1 MKISIFSLLTILTTS
16 VSANL
21 LENPD
26 FDLDPTNPA
35 NGWTAE
41 GTGSLIWNQT
51 SGDPSPPSARTNQF
65 AGESMILYQC
75 VGIVGGTS
83 YDFSARSFTHS
94 SIGSGTNG
102 VRMSVYSSNDCSGLA
117 LETVA
122 TNQTSF
128 PNWALREQNGYIAPV
143 DASSARIELYSAGNE
158 DQNQISWDNV
168 MVDGQPPAQPE
179 PVTPVPTLSVW
190 GLAILTGLLGFLG
203 YRRRMKKSTHIV

>member
-1 MKISIFSLLTILTTS
+1 MKLSIFTLLTILATS

-26 FDLDPTNPA
+26 FDLDPTISG
-35 NGWTAE
+35 NGWTAV
-41 GTGSLIWNQT
+41 GTGSFLWNQ
-51 SGDPSPPSARTNQF
+51 SGGDPSPPSARTNQF

-94 SIGSGTNG
+94 SIGTGTNG

-122 TNQTSF
+122 TDQTSF
-128 PNWALREQNGYIAPV
+128 PDWALRERNGYIAPAS
-143 DASSARIELYSAGNE
+143 ASSARIELYSEGNE

-168 MVDGQPPAQPE
+168 IVDGQPSAPPAPA
-179 PVTPVPTLSVW
+179 TPVPTMSVW
-190 GLAILTGLLGFLG
+190 GLAILAGLLGYLG
-203 YRRRMKKSTHIV
+203 YRRRMK